1 MPIRHKKCVRRHR
14 PSFIKHVA
22 LPLRG
27 FNRHHNLNS
36 WKHLKDIV
44 ISFDLLHYFLII
56 FIFILFILRLSCT
69 DYSRWKNWKIYCFVF
84 ISKHLLTVYEL
95 HLEVSTDK
103 RKLTR
108 HVSKEELS
116 RRYLIIFFRIQAPL
130 GKQVKITFPEFKIDN
145 CGAAGLKIYD
155 GLAKTENFQIEH
167 CGSQRPSPFTAQ
179 DSLITINV
187 SSE

>member
-44 ISFDLLHYFLII
+44 ISFYLPRYFLII
-56 FIFILFILRLSCT
+56 FIYLLFKNNFKTLILRLSCT

-108 HVSKEELS
+108 HVSKAEWKQTLFNNIFQDTGTAWKTGQNHLS
-116 RRYLIIFFRIQAPL
+116 R
-130 GKQVKITFPEFKIDN
+130 V
-145 CGAAGLKIYD
+145 
-155 GLAKTENFQIEH
+155 
-167 CGSQRPSPFTAQ
+167 
-179 DSLITINV
+179 
-187 SSE
+187 